1 MLNIKIPTEII
12 EPNSEPK
19 QTFFNKNPSTWII
32 QADGDKIEA
41 NNSESKEYFYGTI
54 KEFNE
59 RLRA

>member
-1 MLNIKIPTEII
+1 MLNIKIPTEVTDLNQ
-12 EPNSEPK
+12 ESK

-32 QADGDKIEA
+32 QADGDNIEA

-54 KEFNE
+54 EEFNE